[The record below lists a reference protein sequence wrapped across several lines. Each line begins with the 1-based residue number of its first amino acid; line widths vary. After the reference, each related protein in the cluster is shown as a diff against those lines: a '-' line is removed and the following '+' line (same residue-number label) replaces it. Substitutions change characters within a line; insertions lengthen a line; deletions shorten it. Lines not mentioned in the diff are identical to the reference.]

1 MARRPR
7 RLAPITW
14 RLVRFLI
21 KGVAEGA
28 TVSSTRAPHTHL
40 ECDCGRRMLIAYVDL
55 VARHTERRAPITL
68 RFDSSTKASSKAPPR
83 ARLARRTR
91 TSKLPRATHAD
102 RIRPPARVLSLETS
116 ATSLHSRSYPL
127 PRGANLVDLPS
138 GDDFELLSSMGSHG
152 IGADKIRFPDL
163 ALSFSQRR
171 SRGS

>member
-1 MARRPR
+1 VARRPR

-55 VARHTERRAPITL
+55 VARHTERRVPITL
-68 RFDSSTKASSKAPPR
+68 RFDSSSKALPKAPPR

-91 TSKLPRATHAD
+91 T
-102 RIRPPARVLSLETS
+102 
-116 ATSLHSRSYPL
+116 
-127 PRGANLVDLPS
+127 
-138 GDDFELLSSMGSHG
+138 
-152 IGADKIRFPDL
+152 
-163 ALSFSQRR
+163 
-171 SRGS
+171 

>member
-1 MARRPR
+1 VARRPR

-68 RFDSSTKASSKAPPR
+68 RFDSSTKASSKAPP
-83 ARLARRTR
+83 
-91 TSKLPRATHAD
+91 
-102 RIRPPARVLSLETS
+102 
-116 ATSLHSRSYPL
+116 
-127 PRGANLVDLPS
+127 
-138 GDDFELLSSMGSHG
+138 
-152 IGADKIRFPDL
+152 
-163 ALSFSQRR
+163 
-171 SRGS
+171 